1 MAIEFTP
8 FIQDN
13 PVHPLSPGTYDTSA
27 TAGSINGT
35 SENMSSSCR
44 SISSML
50 FSSNN
55 SSSSNLLL
63 EEVSTLCVVDIPEDM
78 REREFRAIFCFCPGY
93 EAAML
98 WSRSGKDASDE
109 HWLSLIPGS
118 RPQSKLKVGFVK
130 LYTRL
135 DALEA
140 KEVLSGKQWDHDG
153 QKYTLKVE
161 MAKKNLQVKRNLTGD
176 STLVLGPH
184 GRTSS
189 ITRKSSFQA
198 AFDAFHSISPSIID
212 TTAASEPA
220 YDLINS
226 TPSTPALS
234 MSDNNMIYPSTRSG
248 SLDARNDVGGLV
260 SSRLPKSLNVRLSHS
275 LADVDDEL
283 ARQLGNLRTS
293 IQPNNE
299 RGFNNV
305 LFGSDDLT
313 LSSRYLSMNNGI
325 SPLPSPGLP
334 GYSYRS
340 YSVPNVTDQ
349 NPPCNTLYVGNLPP
363 NTKEEELRQIFSI
376 CTGYK
381 RLCFRSKANGPLCF
395 VEFDDVIRATQAMSE
410 LNGYLLSNSLKGGIR
425 LSFSKNPLF
434 TKPSLGTQQSMNQS
448 LSAIGCNN
456 LFGVSAFSTDKREN
470 YFNDSPFS

>member
-8 FIQDN
+8 FIQDT
-13 PVHPLSPGTYDTSA
+13 PVHPLSPGSYDTSA

-44 SISSML
+44 SIS
-50 FSSNN
+50 
-55 SSSSNLLL
+55 
-63 EEVSTLCVVDIPEDM
+63 
-78 REREFRAIFCFCPGY
+78 RY

-118 RPQSKLKVGFVK
+118 KSQPQLKVGFVK

-140 KEVLSGKQWDHDG
+140 KEILSGKQWDHDG

-161 MAKKNLQVKRNLTGD
+161 MAKKNLQVKRNSTGD
-176 STLVLGPH
+176 TTLILSPH
-184 GRTSS
+184 APSSS
-189 ITRKSSFQA
+189 ITRKTSFQA
-198 AFDAFHSISPSIID
+198 AFDAFHSISPSITD
-212 TTAASEPA
+212 TAAASDMA
-220 YDLINS
+220 YDLFNS
-226 TPSTPALS
+226 TPSTPTMS
-234 MSDNNMIYPSTRSG
+234 MTDNIMNYPARSG

-260 SSRLPKSLNVRLSHS
+260 SSRLPKSLNVRLSRS
-275 LADVDDEL
+275 LADADDEL

-293 IQPNNE
+293 IQSNNE

-313 LSSRYLSMNNGI
+313 LSSRFLSMNNCA
-325 SPLPSPGLP
+325 SPLPSPGLA
-334 GYSYRS
+334 GNSYRS
-340 YSVPNVTDQ
+340 YSNPNVTDQ
-349 NPPCNTLYVGNLPP
+349 NPPCNTLYVGNLPS
-363 NTKEEELRQIFSI
+363 NTKEEELRQIFSR
-376 CTGYK
+376 CAGYK

-434 TKPSLGTQQSMNQS
+434 TKPSLNNQQSMNHS

-456 LFGVSAFSTDKREN
+456 VFGVSAFSTDKRDN
-470 YFNDSPFS
+470 YFIDSQFS